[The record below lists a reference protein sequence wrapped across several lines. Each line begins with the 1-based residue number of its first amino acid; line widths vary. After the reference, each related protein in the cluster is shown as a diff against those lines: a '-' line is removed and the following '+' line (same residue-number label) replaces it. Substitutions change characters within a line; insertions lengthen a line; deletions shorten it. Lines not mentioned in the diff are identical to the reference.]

1 MIYTL
6 RHRTTYR
13 YGKPVR
19 FARCALR
26 LKPQDGEGQSV
37 LASAV
42 TIDPSPTNAVM
53 RRDYFGIEAV
63 AITLDTPHTTFS
75 VEALSTVRVERRV
88 PPEPESGQAW
98 ERVRD
103 AVVASRDLGGRA
115 PVHFLFPS
123 GRVPLVPDV
132 TEYARASFAPGRSA
146 YGAAHDLMLRIGA
159 DFRFDAKATNVR
171 TPLAESFAL
180 RAGVCQD
187 FAHVM
192 IAGLRGMGL
201 PAAYVSGYLRTVPP
215 PAGRGCAGRMR
226 ATPGWRSGAAR
237 LARPRPDQRRA
248 GAGRPHRG
256 GPRRDYGDVAPV
268 DGIVSGSGKQRLK
281 VEVDV
286 IPETETQDLAWWVKP
301 RPAVRPRRDGAVSGC
316 PLRLDVPRSGL
327 HLFPGTEAMHRWSR
341 HRSQGPERRMPAGGG
356 LRRCRSGCRIR
367 AAVSRGCRRQ
377 SLLVAAADAS
387 DPELN
392 ALLDAALADLD
403 DPAET

>member
-42 TIDPSPTNAVM
+42 TIDPSPTTAVM

-88 PPEPESGQAW
+88 PPEPEAGQPW

-103 AVVASRDLGGRA
+103 AVVAGCDLRGRA

-132 TEYARASFAPGRSA
+132 TDYARASFMPGRSA
-146 YGAAHDLMLRIGA
+146 YGTAYDLMLRIRA

-215 PAGRGCAGRMR
+215 PG
-226 ATPGWRSGAAR
+226 
-237 LARPRPDQRRA
+237 RPRLR
-248 GAGRPHRG
+248 GADASHAWVAVWCGDGWLGLDPTNGVAVRDDHIVVARG
-256 GPRRDYGDVAPV
+256 RDYGDVAPV

-286 IPETETQDLAWWVKP
+286 IPETETQEFSQPGLA
-301 RPAVRPRRDGAVSGC
+301 
-316 PLRLDVPRSGL
+316 
-327 HLFPGTEAMHRWSR
+327 
-341 HRSQGPERRMPAGGG
+341 
-356 LRRCRSGCRIR
+356 
-367 AAVSRGCRRQ
+367 
-377 SLLVAAADAS
+377 LVG
-387 DPELN
+387 
-392 ALLDAALADLD
+392 
-403 DPAET
+403 

>member
-19 FARCALR
+19 FARCSLR

-42 TIDPSPTNAVM
+42 TIDPSPTTALM
-53 RRDYFGIEAV
+53 RRDYLGIDAV
-63 AITLDTPHTTFS
+63 AITLDVPHTSFS
-75 VEALSTVRVERRV
+75 VEALSTVRVERLA
-88 PPEPESGQAW
+88 PPEPEAGRPW
-98 ERVRD
+98 ERIRD
-103 AVVASRDLGGRA
+103 AVVAGRDLGGRA

-123 GRVPLVPDV
+123 GRVPLVPAV
-132 TEYARASFAPGRSA
+132 TDYARQSFPPGRSA
-146 YGAAHDLMLRIGA
+146 YGAAHDLMLRIRA

-171 TPLAESFAL
+171 TPLSESFAL

-215 PAGRGCAGRMR
+215 PG
-226 ATPGWRSGAAR
+226 
-237 LARPRPDQRRA
+237 RPRLR
-248 GAGRPHRG
+248 GADASHAWVAVWCGEGWLGLDPTNGVAVQDDHIVVARG
-256 GPRRDYGDVAPV
+256 RDYGDVAPV

-286 IPETETQDLAWWVKP
+286 IPETETQDFAPGLA
-301 RPAVRPRRDGAVSGC
+301 
-316 PLRLDVPRSGL
+316 
-327 HLFPGTEAMHRWSR
+327 
-341 HRSQGPERRMPAGGG
+341 
-356 LRRCRSGCRIR
+356 
-367 AAVSRGCRRQ
+367 
-377 SLLVAAADAS
+377 LVG
-387 DPELN
+387 
-392 ALLDAALADLD
+392 
-403 DPAET
+403 

>member
-19 FARCALR
+19 FARCSLR

-42 TIDPSPTNAVM
+42 TIDPSPTTAVM

-75 VEALSTVRVERRV
+75 VEALSTVRVERRT
-88 PPEPESGQAW
+88 PPEPETGQPW

-103 AVVASRDLGGRA
+103 AVVVSRDLGGRA

-132 TEYARASFAPGRSA
+132 TEYARASFSPGRSA

-215 PAGRGCAGRMR
+215 PG
-226 ATPGWRSGAAR
+226 
-237 LARPRPDQRRA
+237 RPRLR
-248 GAGRPHRG
+248 GADASHAWVAVWCGEGWLGLDPTNGVPVRDDHIVVARG
-256 GPRRDYGDVAPV
+256 RDYGDVAPV

-286 IPETETQDLAWWVKP
+286 IPETETQDFSQPGLA
-301 RPAVRPRRDGAVSGC
+301 
-316 PLRLDVPRSGL
+316 
-327 HLFPGTEAMHRWSR
+327 
-341 HRSQGPERRMPAGGG
+341 
-356 LRRCRSGCRIR
+356 
-367 AAVSRGCRRQ
+367 
-377 SLLVAAADAS
+377 LVG
-387 DPELN
+387 
-392 ALLDAALADLD
+392 
-403 DPAET
+403 

>member
-19 FARCALR
+19 FARCSLR

-42 TIDPSPTNAVM
+42 TIDPSPTTALM

-88 PPEPESGQAW
+88 PPEPESGQPW

-132 TEYARASFAPGRSA
+132 TDYARASFAPGRSA

-192 IAGLRGMGL
+192 IAGLRGMG
-201 PAAYVSGYLRTVPP
+201 RRR
-215 PAGRGCAGRMR
+215 AGRACAGRMR

-237 LARPRPDQRRA
+237 AGSASTRPTAYRC
-248 GAGRPHRG
+248 
-256 GPRRDYGDVAPV
+256 
-268 DGIVSGSGKQRLK
+268 
-281 VEVDV
+281 
-286 IPETETQDLAWWVKP
+286 ETTTSWW
-301 RPAVRPRRDGAVSGC
+301 
-316 PLRLDVPRSGL
+316 
-327 HLFPGTEAMHRWSR
+327 H
-341 HRSQGPERRMPAGGG
+341 
-356 LRRCRSGCRIR
+356 
-367 AAVSRGCRRQ
+367 
-377 SLLVAAADAS
+377 AAAITVTWRQWTAS
-387 DPELN
+387 S
-392 ALLDAALADLD
+392 AARASS
-403 DPAET
+403 ASRSRST